1 MVDRDD
7 FICHILQEYSPSE
20 YTFSP
25 LQHFESQQRQGGGA
39 AVFPADNE
47 DFVIEMQTY
56 QQCPECPVFSVPV
69 PIPKFPVAE
78 ERQPEKSLL
87 AKLAD
92 IVRPVVK
99 RAKDF
104 LRGDQPSVDRVTS
117 RVDSYNE
124 QQANKIS
131 GPIMA
136 SLAAVGLGIASYF
149 SSGAAGH

>member
-1 MVDRDD
+1 M
-7 FICHILQEYSPSE
+7 
-20 YTFSP
+20 
-25 LQHFESQQRQGGGA
+25 
-39 AVFPADNE
+39 FPADNE

-56 QQCPECPVFSVPV
+56 QQCPDCPVFSVPV

-99 RAKDF
+99 RARNF
-104 LRGDQPSVDRVTS
+104 LRGDPPSSADTVSS

-124 QQANKIS
+124 PPANKIT

-149 SSGAAGH
+149 SNGAAGMLSERIYSVSYTHLTLPTILLV

>member
-1 MVDRDD
+1 M
-7 FICHILQEYSPSE
+7 
-20 YTFSP
+20 
-25 LQHFESQQRQGGGA
+25 
-39 AVFPADNE
+39 FPADNE

-56 QQCPECPVFSVPV
+56 QQCADCPVFNVPV
-69 PIPKFPVAE
+69 PIPKFPIAE

-104 LRGDQPSVDRVTS
+104 LRGDVPASGDTISS
-117 RVDSYNE
+117 RVVNSYNE
-124 QQANKIS
+124 SPANKIT

-149 SSGAAGH
+149 SNGAAGSVVYLILCWYINIYVKVLEGVLRTTLSIF

>member
-1 MVDRDD
+1 M
-7 FICHILQEYSPSE
+7 
-20 YTFSP
+20 
-25 LQHFESQQRQGGGA
+25 
-39 AVFPADNE
+39 FPADNE

-56 QQCPECPVFSVPV
+56 QQCPDCPVFSVPV

-99 RAKDF
+99 RAREF
-104 LRGDQPSVDRVTS
+104 LRGDPPSSADTVSS

-124 QQANKIS
+124 TPANKIT
-131 GPIMA
+131 GPITA

-149 SSGAAGH
+149 SNGAAGILGERVHYLLIIDLEQRFGKRL